1 MHHKS
6 VTSGAIYN
14 SMSFDQIASISEA
27 LQMKKFP
34 TLYLDSKFTFKN
46 SYTQYPIIRNS
57 DLRWALEEFLK
68 NSQFPDAECFLILQG
83 WALAVS

>member
-46 SYTQYPIIRNS
+46 SYTQYPIIRNG
-57 DLRWALEEFLK
+57 DQRWAQEFLK
-68 NSQFPDAECFLILQG
+68 NYQFPDADRFLILQG